1 MIKENNKDG
10 KTAKKGSN
18 ITTLAVNISVSD
30 RIEEYCKRRGMLKKD
45 FVPRAIEYIESFDVD
60 LTSETMYFEDKKAEK
75 TRKEIE
81 REDIQ
86 TLPTIRERLSRLDE
100 ILNLAQANGALEER
114 SSILQGDNAQM
125 KEELAEL
132 RQQAIQ
138 NAILLEKAKAELRR
152 LGKGMFNRPD
162 KAVMKDLGI
171 QD

>member
-1 MIKENNKDG
+1 MIKENNKNG
-10 KTAKKGSN
+10 KATKKGSN

-45 FVPRAIEYIESFDVD
+45 FVPRAIEYIENFDVD
-60 LTSETMYFEDKKAEK
+60 LTSETMYFEDKKAEREAK
-75 TRKEIE
+75 TAE
-81 REDIQ
+81 REDVKQ
-86 TLPTIRERLSRLDE
+86 LPAIRERLTRLDE

-162 KAVMKDLGI
+162 KAVMKDLGM

>member
-45 FVPRAIEYIESFDVD
+45 FVPRAVEYIESFDVD
-60 LTSETMYFEDKKAEK
+60 LTSETMYFEDKKAEREAK
-75 TRKEIE
+75 AAE
-81 REDIQ
+81 REDVKQ
-86 TLPTIRERLSRLDE
+86 LPSIRERLTRLDE

-132 RQQAIQ
+132 RQQAMQ
-138 NAILLEKAKAELRR
+138 NAILLEKARNELRR
-152 LGKGMFNRPD
+152 LKKGVFSRPD
-162 KAVMKDLGI
+162 SVILKELGI
-171 QD
+171 Y